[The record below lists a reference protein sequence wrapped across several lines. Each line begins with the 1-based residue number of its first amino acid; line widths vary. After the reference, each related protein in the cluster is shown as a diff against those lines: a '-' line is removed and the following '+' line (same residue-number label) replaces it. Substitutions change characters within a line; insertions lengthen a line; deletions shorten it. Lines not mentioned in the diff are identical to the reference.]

1 MKDQRNKKMP
11 IDHPERRKAMPVNG
25 KNVTWQ
31 WLVGVLVVLL
41 FAAGGVLLADN
52 KAKVQKNETKI
63 EQMQERK
70 VDKEQYYI
78 DISDIKKTLV
88 AIDGKID
95 RIRQEIR

>member
-1 MKDQRNKKMP
+1 MS
-11 IDHPERRKAMPVNG
+11 PVSG

-31 WLVGVLVVLL
+31 WLVGILVVLL

-63 EQMQERK
+63 EQIQKEK

>member
-1 MKDQRNKKMP
+1 MP
-11 IDHPERRKAMPVNG
+11 PVNG

-31 WLVGVLVVLL
+31 WLVGILVVLL

-95 RIRQEIR
+95 RMRQEIR

>member
-1 MKDQRNKKMP
+1 MNLN
-11 IDHPERRKAMPVNG
+11 E

-52 KAKVQKNETKI
+52 KAKVQKNETRI

-70 VDKEQYYI
+70 VEKEQYYRDIADIRDTLKTI
-78 DISDIKKTLV
+78 DR
-88 AIDGKID
+88 KID
-95 RIRQEIR
+95 KIQQR